1 MITAGIT
8 KRHAKRNFLT
18 SMTIV
23 LLTASTNTN
32 VRLVFVKTATKPTS
46 GKKKI
51 ISSDGPG
58 LGTQRLSVLALPSQT
73 QIYFASRF
81 KLEVIEY
88 LASESRS
95 RPLVDRGHMTTR
107 RG

>member
-32 VRLVFVKTATKPTS
+32 VRLVFVKTATNQPQERKKSSAVTARDSELS
-46 GKKKI
+46 G
-51 ISSDGPG
+51 SP
-58 LGTQRLSVLALPSQT
+58 
-73 QIYFASRF
+73 Y
-81 KLEVIEY
+81 
-88 LASESRS
+88 
-95 RPLVDRGHMTTR
+95 
-107 RG
+107 